1 MPFKKGEISNPG
13 GRPKGGKNKA
23 TKLKEKLDGTM
34 TLKDY
39 NDIVDFKNDLI
50 KLANELIAEAN
61 TFQERKAVFDSVS
74 KYVFFEK
81 QENKQTDSITVT
93 IEGVE

>member
-1 MPFKKGEISNPG
+1 MPFQKGNKLATQNKGKKQKRKI
-13 GRPKGGKNKA
+13 
-23 TKLKEKLDGTM
+23 LQEKLDGTM
-34 TLKDY
+34 TMKDY

-81 QENKQTDSITVT
+81 QENKQTDSIIVT
-93 IEGVE
+93 IEGIE